1 MYNPMGHRPDVWAK
15 DWHQTMLTNS
25 IKWGMGQMK

>member
-25 IKWGMGQMK
+25 IKWGMAQMK